1 MKIIELEA
9 KRAALEEEIKT
20 EQNKATVNRPP
31 AAAQAPEL
39 IGSANTVSETV
50 EDPAVTLKCLKLL
63 VATLQVRNI
72 SYLL

>member
-9 KRAALEEEIKT
+9 KCAALEEEIKT

-31 AAAQAPEL
+31 AAQAPEL

>member
-1 MKIIELEA
+1 VKIIELEA

-31 AAAQAPEL
+31 AAQAPEL

-50 EDPAVTLKCLKLL
+50 EDPAVNLKCLKLL

>member
-31 AAAQAPEL
+31 AAQAPEL

-50 EDPAVTLKCLKLL
+50 EDPAVSLKCLKLL

>member
-31 AAAQAPEL
+31 AAQAPEL

-72 SYLL
+72 SHL

>member
-31 AAAQAPEL
+31 AAQAPEL

>member
-20 EQNKATVNRPP
+20 EQNKAIVNRPP
-31 AAAQAPEL
+31 AAQAPEL